1 MKIDSWVQSTFIFY
15 ISLIFVCH
23 FISAAFVS
31 VKFRI
36 NTWRFENT
44 SVVVPLLILLC
55 VKGFALCGVD
65 LIGGYKYNFE
75 SAVSMSEF
83 RDQSVEIGFR
93 FINVVVRRLTSN
105 YAIFVFIVALLTI
118 IPVYHILRKYRN
130 SINVPIAI
138 LMYGAVFFLPGI
150 SLVRIYLASSI
161 CMLSF
166 DALFEKKYMKAV
178 GLVFIA
184 STFHITAIIML
195 VPCLFFVF
203 RVNRKLF
210 TGALLAAIVVLY
222 AGRGAISS
230 FLSGRYVVYSISNE
244 ISLGTEWIWFYLPLL
259 LLYFYIMKTLRKAS
273 SERIASKSIEL
284 FNFASIWILIGVFF
298 SLAQYAVNIFGRLVA
313 YTLPLILF
321 VASGLNILKL
331 MNRKKYNFVLLL
343 TVGYIVL
350 RFVIYITG
358 YYMTDGIMPYINCFG
373 WEI

>member
-15 ISLIFVCH
+15 IGLIFVCY
-23 FISAAFVS
+23 FLSTAFVS
-31 VKFRI
+31 VKFKI
-36 NTWRFENT
+36 NTWRLENV
-44 SVVVPLLILLC
+44 SVIFPLLILLC

-65 LIGGYKYNFE
+65 LIGGYKYDFE
-75 SAVSMSEF
+75 SAMSMKKF
-83 RDQSVEIGFR
+83 RDQTVEIGFR
-93 FINVVVRRLTSN
+93 FINVVVKHFTSN

-118 IPVYHILRKYRN
+118 IPVYYILRKYRDC
-130 SINVPIAI
+130 INVPIAI
-138 LMYGAVFFLPGI
+138 LMYSAVFFLPGI

-161 CMLSF
+161 CMLSV

-184 STFHITAIIML
+184 STIHITAIVML
-195 VPCLFFVF
+195 VPCLFFVLK
-203 RVNRKLF
+203 VNRKLF
-210 TGALLAAIVVLY
+210 TVALLAAIAVLY

-230 FLSGRYVVYSISNE
+230 FLSGRYVVYSVSDE
-244 ISLGTEWIWFYLPLL
+244 MTLGTEWVWFYMPLVL
-259 LLYFYIMKTLRKAS
+259 FYFYVMKALRQVSPEQITL
-273 SERIASKSIEL
+273 ESIRL
-284 FNFASIWILIGVFF
+284 FNFSSIWILIGVFF

-331 MNRKKYNFVLLL
+331 SNRKKYNFVLLL